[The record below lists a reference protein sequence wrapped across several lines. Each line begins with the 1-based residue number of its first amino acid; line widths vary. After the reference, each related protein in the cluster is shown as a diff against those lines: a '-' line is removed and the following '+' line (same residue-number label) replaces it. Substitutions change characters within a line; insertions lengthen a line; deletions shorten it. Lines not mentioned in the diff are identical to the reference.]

1 MSESMGRLLAAGQR
15 AEVFEWGSR
24 VVKLC
29 RSTGSKQVIFREAA
43 INAAVEALRLPVPAV
58 WSVQQID
65 GRWGIVFD
73 RVSGVSF
80 AEQML
85 GDPASSDPCARAS
98 AHSRPRRESVQQPE
112 GLVDNEDHPNNAS

>member
-1 MSESMGRLLAAGQR
+1 
-15 AEVFEWGSR
+15 VFEWGSR

-29 RSTGSKQVIFREAA
+29 RSTGSKQVTFREAV
-43 INAAVEALRLPVPAV
+43 INATVEALGLPVLAV

-85 GDPASSDPCARAS
+85 GDPAVIPQRLQILVRLQARIP
-98 AHSRPRRESVQQPE
+98 RPRRGSVQQRE
-112 GLVDNEDHPNNAS
+112 GVG